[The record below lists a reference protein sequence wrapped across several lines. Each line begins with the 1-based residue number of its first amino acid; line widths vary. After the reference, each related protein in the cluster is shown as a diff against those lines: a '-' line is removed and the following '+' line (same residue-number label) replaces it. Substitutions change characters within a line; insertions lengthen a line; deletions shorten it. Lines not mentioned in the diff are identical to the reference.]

1 MDERRGGEDLAESV
15 FTGGCWDCHAREWIY
30 GIAGMNVILWLLT
43 QAKGRS
49 RSIEMHWVG
58 STKKGIRELGD

>member
-1 MDERRGGEDLAESV
+1 VFSEVCEDVRWTKGGRGKDLAESV

-43 QAKGRS
+43 QAKRKVA
-49 RSIEMHWVG
+49 EY
-58 STKKGIRELGD
+58 